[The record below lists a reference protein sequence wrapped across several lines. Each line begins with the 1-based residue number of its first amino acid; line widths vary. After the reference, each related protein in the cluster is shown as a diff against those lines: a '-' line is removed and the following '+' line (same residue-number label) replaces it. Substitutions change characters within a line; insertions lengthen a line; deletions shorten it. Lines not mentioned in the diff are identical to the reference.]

1 MVDKRGRSRAV
12 TDATIPLHRNQLL
25 VVESRLVL
33 KTILLPKIVIQDY
46 FGKGFVAE
54 GATDEGG
61 RLILN
66 DHDISGR
73 IPIID
78 WNYFWET

>member
-1 MVDKRGRSRAV
+1 M

-33 KTILLPKIVIQDY
+33 KTILLPKIVIYDC

-54 GATDEGG
+54 GTTDEGG
-61 RLILN
+61 RL
-66 DHDISGR
+66 
-73 IPIID
+73 
-78 WNYFWET
+78 